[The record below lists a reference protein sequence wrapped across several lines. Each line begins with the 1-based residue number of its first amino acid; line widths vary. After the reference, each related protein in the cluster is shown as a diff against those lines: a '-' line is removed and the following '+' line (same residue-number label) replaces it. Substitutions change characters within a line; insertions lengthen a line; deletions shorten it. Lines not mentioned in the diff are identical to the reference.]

1 MRVSPCAPVML
12 SVPSSTK
19 HGRRRRRAAA
29 RVTPQ
34 RMQARGW
41 NGLRCVC
48 LLRACVLHGQRCGTV
63 IGPGARNRRGPRPLE
78 GCSTTCSLLHRAY
91 IVLEYG
97 AAAAQKR
104 AQRVRCRVQQCSS
117 AAVQQCSDCSHC
129 SSTSSVGRQAGR
141 RWDGQGDRAAP
152 CHRDLALP
160 SRRNVNLNHAA
171 HGTRHTARYSVRL
184 DKVPG
189 SVDGQ
194 VLAPPSSTEY
204 TVLCSARSD
213 RTCVDSV
220 SEQKGW
226 CPRVT
231 RAALRCAIQ

>member
-91 IVLEYG
+91 IVLSYG

-104 AQRVRCRVQQCSS
+104 AQRVRCR
-117 AAVQQCSDCSHC
+117 VQQCSDCSHC

-184 DKVPG
+184 DKYQVVSTARCSLLHRAQNTQCCVPHDPTGLAWTLYPSRRDGVPG
-189 SVDGQ
+189 SQ
-194 VLAPPSSTEY
+194 V
-204 TVLCSARSD
+204 R
-213 RTCVDSV
+213 R
-220 SEQKGW
+220 
-226 CPRVT
+226 
-231 RAALRCAIQ
+231 